1 MAKQKGG
8 SKPSNGTQ
16 NGEGEETVSGYFRR
30 VFAEEP
36 KLLDTRSND
45 ELLARWL
52 KDHPGQTEV
61 PERVRQNLSNIKSV
75 LRKGARKRG
84 KQKQQRAEAA
94 GTPPKVLDPRPTL
107 DALAGLEE
115 QIDDALTLAK

>member
-8 SKPSNGTQ
+8 SKPTNGAQ
-16 NGEGEETVSGYFRR
+16 KDSGEETVSGYFRR

-52 KDHPGQTEV
+52 KDHPAETEV

-84 KQKQQRAEAA
+84 KRKQGRAEAA
-94 GTPPKVLDPRPTL
+94 GAPPKALDQRRTT

-115 QIDDALTLAK
+115 QIDDALTL